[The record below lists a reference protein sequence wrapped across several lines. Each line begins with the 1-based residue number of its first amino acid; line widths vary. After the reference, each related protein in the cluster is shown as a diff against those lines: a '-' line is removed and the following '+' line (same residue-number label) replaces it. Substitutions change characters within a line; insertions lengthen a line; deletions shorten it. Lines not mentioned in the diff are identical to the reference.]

1 MSVTQYFRKAQDVL
15 RQIEET
21 QVGHIRKAAELFA
34 ESIVSGRVVHMY
46 GSGHSVI
53 PVMDMFPRYGAY
65 AGFHPLQD
73 PRLMWTA
80 PTGPGGAPE
89 LLWLE
94 RREGYAE
101 IFLDSFDLRPDDA
114 MLVFSHGG
122 LNAAPLEVAKIAR
135 EKGLNVVVVTSVTNH
150 QTRQSTHS
158 TGKKLADFG
167 HVVIDNCCPPEDALV
182 NVEGVVGPVAASST
196 LAATYIAMALIAE
209 TAAQLA
215 VRGHHVRPFVSPN
228 VTEAPPDT
236 TARVYAEYRERT
248 RGIRR

>member
-1 MSVTQYFRKAQDVL
+1 MSMGQYFASAQNVL
-15 RQIEET
+15 QRIQDTQAPQIRE
-21 QVGHIRKAAELFA
+21 AAALFA
-34 ESIVSGRVVHMY
+34 DSILAGRVVHMY

-53 PVMDMFPRYGAY
+53 PVMDIFPRYGSY

-101 IFLDSFDLRPDDA
+101 IFLDSFDLRPSDT

-122 LNAAPLEVAKIAR
+122 LNAAPVEVAKIAR
-135 EKGLNVVVVTSVTNH
+135 EKGLKVVTVTSMANH
-150 QTRQSTHS
+150 HTRQSTHS

-182 NVEGVVGPVAASST
+182 NVQGVVGPVAASST
-196 LAATYIAMALIAE
+196 LAVVYIAMALVAE

-215 VRGHHVRPFVSPN
+215 ARGHFVRPFVSPN

-236 TARVYAEYRERT
+236 TARVYAEYRERIQ
-248 RGIRR
+248 GVRR